1 MASIIFCFIWRFIVP
16 ASKMNYSDKINE
28 LLSQL
33 PDFVSDFIY
42 NFGRVENYATKLEYC
57 RDIKTYLE
65 FIVNFLPKYC
75 DKNIKEITLKDLG
88 DIEVLDINRF
98 LTTLAGNHKETTVK
112 RKRAS
117 LSSMYGFFVATG
129 KLSRN
134 PIAATKTIRVP
145 EKDVIYLTNDEQRIL
160 LDTVRHGTHLHD
172 SVAKVHYI
180 YADRDSAM
188 FILLLDTGLRV
199 SEMLDTDI
207 IDYNLDDCSVVVTR
221 KGGDTQ
227 VIYYSDECR
236 DYLDIYFSSQK
247 AKYNL
252 GNSSLKFPA
261 FTTTSGNRLGVRAVE
276 ILVKKYVSVCL
287 PEKARIISPHKLR
300 SSFAM
305 SFYAA
310 SDNNILL
317 LKKKMN
323 HKSIQTTNIYAKA
336 SDTAMKDSR
345 SLLQGLR

>member
-1 MASIIFCFIWRFIVP
+1 MPEKCF
-16 ASKMNYSDKINE
+16 DKVNE
-28 LLSQL
+28 LLKEM
-33 PDFVSDFIY
+33 PEFVSDFIY
-42 NFGRVENYATKLEYC
+42 NFGRIENYATKLEYC
-57 RDIKTYLE
+57 RDIKIYLE
-65 FIVNFLPKYC
+65 FITTYLKEYC
-75 DKNIKEITLKDLG
+75 DKDITDLSLDDVANIEI
-88 DIEVLDINRF
+88 LDINRF
-98 LTTLAGNHKETTVK
+98 LTTLSGNHKETTVK

-129 KLSRN
+129 KMSRN
-134 PIAATKTIRVP
+134 PIAATKSIKIP
-145 EKDVIYLTNDEQRIL
+145 NKDVVYLTNDEQRTL
-160 LDTVRHGTHLHD
+160 LETVRYGTKLNE

-199 SEMLDTDI
+199 SEMLSTDI
-207 IDYNLDDCSVVVTR
+207 IDYNLEECSVVVTR

-227 VIYYSDECR
+227 VVYYSDECR
-236 DYLDIYFSSQK
+236 DYLDIYFKSQK
-247 AKYNL
+247 AKYEL
-252 GNSSLKFPA
+252 SSNDLKFPA
-261 FTTTSGNRLGVRAVE
+261 FTTSTGKRLGVRAVE
-276 ILVKKYVSVCL
+276 MLVKKYVAACI

-310 SDNNILL
+310 SEKDILL

-336 SDTAMKDSR
+336 SDSAMRESR
-345 SLLQGLR
+345 SILQGLR

>member
-1 MASIIFCFIWRFIVP
+1 MPEKCF
-16 ASKMNYSDKINE
+16 DKVNE
-28 LLSQL
+28 LLKEM
-33 PDFVSDFIY
+33 PEFVSDFIY
-42 NFGRVENYATKLEYC
+42 NFGRIENYATKLEYC
-57 RDIKTYLE
+57 RDIKIYLE
-65 FIVNFLPKYC
+65 FITKYC
-75 DKNIKEITLKDLG
+75 DKDITDLSLDDVANIEI
-88 DIEVLDINRF
+88 LDINRF
-98 LTTLAGNHKETTVK
+98 LTTLSGNHKETTVK

-129 KLSRN
+129 KMSRN
-134 PIAATKTIRVP
+134 PIAATKSIKIP
-145 EKDVIYLTNDEQRIL
+145 NKDVVYLTNDEQRTL
-160 LDTVRHGTHLHD
+160 LETVRYGTKLNE

-199 SEMLDTDI
+199 SEMLSTDI
-207 IDYNLDDCSVVVTR
+207 IDYNLEECSVVVTR

-227 VIYYSDECR
+227 VVYYSDECR
-236 DYLDIYFSSQK
+236 DYLDIYFKSQK
-247 AKYNL
+247 AKYEL
-252 GNSSLKFPA
+252 SSSDLKFPA
-261 FTTTSGNRLGVRAVE
+261 FTTSTGKRLGVRAIE
-276 ILVKKYVSVCL
+276 MLVKKYVAACI

-310 SDNNILL
+310 SDKDILL

-336 SDTAMKDSR
+336 SDSAMRESR
-345 SLLQGLR
+345 SILQGLR

>member
-1 MASIIFCFIWRFIVP
+1 MPEKCF
-16 ASKMNYSDKINE
+16 DKVNE
-28 LLSQL
+28 LLKEL
-33 PDFVSDFIY
+33 PEFVSDFIY
-42 NFGRVENYATKLEYC
+42 NFGRIENYATKLEYC
-57 RDIKTYLE
+57 RDIKIYLE
-65 FIVNFLPKYC
+65 FITTYLKEYC
-75 DKNIKEITLKDLG
+75 DKDITDLSLDDVANIEI
-88 DIEVLDINRF
+88 LDINRF
-98 LTTLAGNHKETTVK
+98 LTTLSGNHKETTVK

-129 KLSRN
+129 KMSRN
-134 PIAATKTIRVP
+134 PIAATKSIKIP
-145 EKDVIYLTNDEQRIL
+145 NKDVVYLTNDEQRTL
-160 LDTVRHGTHLHD
+160 LETVRYGTKLNE

-199 SEMLDTDI
+199 SEMLSTDI
-207 IDYNLDDCSVVVTR
+207 IDYNLEECSVVVTR

-227 VIYYSDECR
+227 VVYYSDECR
-236 DYLDIYFSSQK
+236 DYLDIYFKSQK
-247 AKYNL
+247 AKYEL
-252 GNSSLKFPA
+252 SSSDLKFPA
-261 FTTTSGNRLGVRAVE
+261 FTTSTGKRLGVRAIE
-276 ILVKKYVSVCL
+276 MLVKKYVAACI

-310 SDNNILL
+310 SDKDILL

-336 SDTAMKDSR
+336 SDSAMRESR
-345 SLLQGLR
+345 SILQGLR

>member
-1 MASIIFCFIWRFIVP
+1 MPEKCF
-16 ASKMNYSDKINE
+16 DKVNE
-28 LLSQL
+28 LLKEM
-33 PDFVSDFIY
+33 PEFVSDFIY
-42 NFGRVENYATKLEYC
+42 NFGRIENYATKLEYC
-57 RDIKTYLE
+57 RDIKIYLE
-65 FIVNFLPKYC
+65 FITTYLKEYC
-75 DKNIKEITLKDLG
+75 DKDITDLSLDDVANIEI
-88 DIEVLDINRF
+88 LDINRF
-98 LTTLAGNHKETTVK
+98 LTTLSGNHKETTVK

-129 KLSRN
+129 KMSRN
-134 PIAATKTIRVP
+134 PIAATKSIKIP
-145 EKDVIYLTNDEQRIL
+145 NKDVVYLTNDEQRTL
-160 LDTVRHGTHLHD
+160 LETVRYGTKLNE

-199 SEMLDTDI
+199 SEMLSTDI
-207 IDYNLDDCSVVVTR
+207 IDYNLEECSVVVTR

-227 VIYYSDECR
+227 VVYYSDECR
-236 DYLDIYFSSQK
+236 DYLDIYFKSQK
-247 AKYNL
+247 AKYEL
-252 GNSSLKFPA
+252 SSSDLKFPA
-261 FTTTSGNRLGVRAVE
+261 FTTSTGKRLGVRAIE
-276 ILVKKYVSVCL
+276 MLVKKYVSACI

-310 SDNNILL
+310 SDKDILL

-336 SDTAMKDSR
+336 SDSAMRESR
-345 SLLQGLR
+345 SILQGLR

>member
-1 MASIIFCFIWRFIVP
+1 MPEKCF
-16 ASKMNYSDKINE
+16 DKVNE
-28 LLSQL
+28 LLKEM
-33 PDFVSDFIY
+33 PEFVSDFIY
-42 NFGRVENYATKLEYC
+42 NFGRIENYATKLEYC
-57 RDIKTYLE
+57 RDIKIYLE
-65 FIVNFLPKYC
+65 FITKYC
-75 DKNIKEITLKDLG
+75 DKDITDLSLDDVANIEI
-88 DIEVLDINRF
+88 LDINRF
-98 LTTLAGNHKETTVK
+98 LTTLSGSHKETTVK

-129 KLSRN
+129 KMSRN
-134 PIAATKTIRVP
+134 PIAATKSIKIP
-145 EKDVIYLTNDEQRIL
+145 NKDVVYLTNDEQRTL
-160 LDTVRHGTHLHD
+160 LETVRYGTKLNE

-199 SEMLDTDI
+199 SEMLSTDI
-207 IDYNLDDCSVVVTR
+207 IDYNLEECSVVVTR

-227 VIYYSDECR
+227 VVYYSDECR
-236 DYLDIYFSSQK
+236 DYLDIYFKSQK
-247 AKYNL
+247 AKYEL
-252 GNSSLKFPA
+252 SSSDLKFPA
-261 FTTTSGNRLGVRAVE
+261 FTTSTGKRLGVRAIE
-276 ILVKKYVSVCL
+276 MLVKKYVAACI

-310 SDNNILL
+310 SDKDILL

-336 SDTAMKDSR
+336 SDSAMRESR
-345 SLLQGLR
+345 SILQGLR

>member
-1 MASIIFCFIWRFIVP
+1 MYIGICSGVIFMP
-16 ASKMNYSDKINE
+16 ANKINYSDKINE
-28 LLSQL
+28 LLSEM

-57 RDIKTYLE
+57 RDIKVYLE
-65 FIVNFLPKYC
+65 YIVNFLPAYY
-75 DKNIKEITLKDLG
+75 DKEIKDLTIN
-88 DIEVLDINRF
+88 DIANIEILDINRF
-98 LTTLAGNHKETTVK
+98 LTTLSGNHKESTVK

-129 KLSRN
+129 KVSRN
-134 PIAATKTIRVP
+134 PIAATKTIKIP

-160 LDTVRHGTHLHD
+160 LDTVRHGTKLHD

-207 IDYNLDDCSVVVTR
+207 IDYNLEDCSVIVTR

-227 VIYYSDECR
+227 IVYFSDECR

-247 AKYNL
+247 AKFGLN
-252 GNSSLKFPA
+252 NLKFPA

>member
-1 MASIIFCFIWRFIVP
+1 MPEKCF
-16 ASKMNYSDKINE
+16 DKVNE
-28 LLSQL
+28 LLKEM
-33 PDFVSDFIY
+33 PEFVSDFIY
-42 NFGRVENYATKLEYC
+42 NFGRIENYATKLEYC
-57 RDIKTYLE
+57 RDIKIYLE
-65 FIVNFLPKYC
+65 FITTYLKEYC
-75 DKNIKEITLKDLG
+75 DKDITDLSLDDVANIEI
-88 DIEVLDINRF
+88 LDINRF
-98 LTTLAGNHKETTVK
+98 LTTLSGNHKETTVK

-129 KLSRN
+129 KMSRN
-134 PIAATKTIRVP
+134 PIAATKSIKIP
-145 EKDVIYLTNDEQRIL
+145 NKDVVYLTNDEQSTL
-160 LDTVRHGTHLHD
+160 LETVRYGTKLNE

-199 SEMLDTDI
+199 SEMLSTDI
-207 IDYNLDDCSVVVTR
+207 IDYNLEECSVVVTR

-227 VIYYSDECR
+227 VVYYSDECR
-236 DYLDIYFSSQK
+236 DYLDIYFKSQK
-247 AKYNL
+247 AKYEL
-252 GNSSLKFPA
+252 SSKDLKFPA
-261 FTTTSGNRLGVRAVE
+261 FTTTTGKRLGVRAVE
-276 ILVKKYVSVCL
+276 MLVKKYVAACI

-310 SDNNILL
+310 SDKDILL

-336 SDTAMKDSR
+336 SDSAMRESR
-345 SLLQGLR
+345 SILQGLR

>member
-1 MASIIFCFIWRFIVP
+1 MSENK
-16 ASKMNYSDKINE
+16 SQYTDKINK
-28 LLSQL
+28 LLNEM

-57 RDIKTYLE
+57 RDIKIYLE
-65 FIVNFLPKYC
+65 FIANYLNDNCEKSIRELSIKDVS
-75 DKNIKEITLKDLG
+75 NIEI
-88 DIEVLDINRF
+88 LDINRF
-98 LTTLAGNHKETTVK
+98 LTTLSGNHKETTVK

-129 KLSRN
+129 KMSRN
-134 PIAATKTIRVP
+134 PIAATKSIKIP
-145 EKDVIYLTNDEQRIL
+145 NKDVVYLTNDEQRTL
-160 LDTVRHGTHLHD
+160 LETVRYGTKLNE

-199 SEMLDTDI
+199 SEMLSTDI
-207 IDYNLDDCSVVVTR
+207 IDYNLEECSVVVTR

-227 VIYYSDECR
+227 VVYYSDECR
-236 DYLDIYFSSQK
+236 DYLDIYFKSQK
-247 AKYNL
+247 AKYEL
-252 GNSSLKFPA
+252 SSNDLKFPA
-261 FTTTSGNRLGVRAVE
+261 FTTSTGKRLGVRAIE
-276 ILVKKYVSVCL
+276 MLVKKYVAACI

-310 SDNNILL
+310 SDKDILL

-336 SDTAMKDSR
+336 SDSAMRESR
-345 SLLQGLR
+345 SILQGLR

>member
-1 MASIIFCFIWRFIVP
+1 MPEKCF
-16 ASKMNYSDKINE
+16 DKVNE
-28 LLSQL
+28 LLKEM
-33 PDFVSDFIY
+33 PEFVSDFIY
-42 NFGRVENYATKLEYC
+42 NFGRIENYATKLEYC
-57 RDIKTYLE
+57 RDIKIYLE
-65 FIVNFLPKYC
+65 FITTYLIEYC
-75 DKNIKEITLKDLG
+75 DKDITDLSLDDVANIEI
-88 DIEVLDINRF
+88 LDINRF
-98 LTTLAGNHKETTVK
+98 LTTLSGNHKETTVK

-129 KLSRN
+129 KISRN
-134 PIAATKTIRVP
+134 PIAATKSIKIP
-145 EKDVIYLTNDEQRIL
+145 NKDVVYLTNDEQRTL
-160 LDTVRHGTHLHD
+160 LETVRYGKKLNE

-199 SEMLDTDI
+199 SEMLSTDI
-207 IDYNLDDCSVVVTR
+207 IDYNLEECSVVVTR

-227 VIYYSDECR
+227 VVYYSDECR
-236 DYLDIYFSSQK
+236 DYLDIYFKSQK
-247 AKYNL
+247 AKYEL
-252 GNSSLKFPA
+252 SSNDLKFPA
-261 FTTTSGNRLGVRAVE
+261 FTTSTGKRLGVRAIE
-276 ILVKKYVSVCL
+276 MLVKKYVAACI

-310 SDNNILL
+310 SDKDILL

-336 SDTAMKDSR
+336 SDSAMRESR
-345 SLLQGLR
+345 SILQGLR

>member
-1 MASIIFCFIWRFIVP
+1 MSD
-16 ASKMNYSDKINE
+16 SKIQYLDKINE
-28 LLSQL
+28 LLNKM
-33 PDFVSDFIY
+33 PEFVSDYIY

-57 RDIKTYLE
+57 RDIKGYLE
-65 FIVNFLPKYC
+65 FITSYLSKYC
-75 DKNIKEITLKDLG
+75 DKSIMELSIDDVANIEI
-88 DIEVLDINRF
+88 LDINRF
-98 LTTLAGNHKETTVK
+98 LTTLAGNHKESTVK

-117 LSSMYGFFVATG
+117 LSSMYSFFVAAG
-129 KLSRN
+129 KMPRN
-134 PIAATKTIRVP
+134 PMAATKTIKIP
-145 EKDVIYLTNDEQRIL
+145 SKDVIYLTNEEQHIF
-160 LDTVRHGTHLHD
+160 LDTVRHGTNLHE

-207 IDYNLDDCSVVVTR
+207 IDFNLNECSVVVKR
-221 KGGDTQ
+221 KGGDIQT
-227 VIYYSDECR
+227 VYYSDECR
-236 DYLDIYFSSQK
+236 DYLDTYFTAQK
-247 AKYNL
+247 AKYGLDNL
-252 GNSSLKFPA
+252 RFPA
-261 FTTTSGNRLGVRAVE
+261 FTTSTGSRLGVRAVE
-276 ILVKKYVSVCL
+276 ILVKKYVAVCL
-287 PEKARIISPHKLR
+287 PEKAKIISPHKLR

-310 SDNNILL
+310 SDNDILL

-336 SDTAMKDSR
+336 SDTAMKESR

>member
-1 MASIIFCFIWRFIVP
+1 MPKKCF
-16 ASKMNYSDKINE
+16 DKVNE
-28 LLSQL
+28 LLKEM
-33 PDFVSDFIY
+33 PEFVSDFIY
-42 NFGRVENYATKLEYC
+42 NFGRIENYATKLEYC
-57 RDIKTYLE
+57 RDIKIYLE
-65 FIVNFLPKYC
+65 FITTYC
-75 DKNIKEITLKDLG
+75 DKDITDLSLDDVANIEI
-88 DIEVLDINRF
+88 LDINRF
-98 LTTLAGNHKETTVK
+98 LTTLSGNHKETTVK

-129 KLSRN
+129 KMSRN
-134 PIAATKTIRVP
+134 PIAATKSIKIP
-145 EKDVIYLTNDEQRIL
+145 NKDVVYLTNDEQRTL
-160 LDTVRHGTHLHD
+160 LETVRYGTKLNE

-199 SEMLDTDI
+199 SEMLSTDI
-207 IDYNLDDCSVVVTR
+207 IDYNLEECSVVVTR

-227 VIYYSDECR
+227 VVYYSDECR
-236 DYLDIYFSSQK
+236 DYLDIYFKSQK
-247 AKYNL
+247 AKYEL
-252 GNSSLKFPA
+252 SSSDLKFPA
-261 FTTTSGNRLGVRAVE
+261 FTTSTGKRLGVRAIE
-276 ILVKKYVSVCL
+276 MLVKKYVAACI

-310 SDNNILL
+310 SDKDILL

-336 SDTAMKDSR
+336 SDSAMRESR
-345 SLLQGLR
+345 SILQGLR

>member
-1 MASIIFCFIWRFIVP
+1 MPEKCF
-16 ASKMNYSDKINE
+16 DKVNE
-28 LLSQL
+28 LLKEM
-33 PDFVSDFIY
+33 PEFVSDFIY
-42 NFGRVENYATKLEYC
+42 NFGRIENYATKLEYC
-57 RDIKTYLE
+57 RDIKIYLE
-65 FIVNFLPKYC
+65 FITTYLKEYC
-75 DKNIKEITLKDLG
+75 DKDITDLSLDDVANIEI
-88 DIEVLDINRF
+88 LDINRF
-98 LTTLAGNHKETTVK
+98 LTTLSGNHKETTVK

-129 KLSRN
+129 KISRN
-134 PIAATKTIRVP
+134 PIAATKSIKIP
-145 EKDVIYLTNDEQRIL
+145 NKDVVYLTNDEQRTL
-160 LDTVRHGTHLHD
+160 LETVRYGKKLNE

-199 SEMLDTDI
+199 SEMLSTDI
-207 IDYNLDDCSVVVTR
+207 IDYNLEECSVVVTR

-227 VIYYSDECR
+227 VVYYSDECR
-236 DYLDIYFSSQK
+236 DYLDIYFKSQK
-247 AKYNL
+247 VKYEL
-252 GNSSLKFPA
+252 SSSDLKFPA
-261 FTTTSGNRLGVRAVE
+261 FTTSTGKRLGVRAIE
-276 ILVKKYVSVCL
+276 MLVKKYVAACI

-310 SDNNILL
+310 SDKDILL

-336 SDTAMKDSR
+336 SDSAMRESR
-345 SLLQGLR
+345 SILQGLR

>member
-1 MASIIFCFIWRFIVP
+1 MPEKCF
-16 ASKMNYSDKINE
+16 DKVNE
-28 LLSQL
+28 LLKEM
-33 PDFVSDFIY
+33 PEFVSDFIY
-42 NFGRVENYATKLEYC
+42 NFGRIENYATKLEYC
-57 RDIKTYLE
+57 RDIKIYLE
-65 FIVNFLPKYC
+65 FITTYLKEYC
-75 DKNIKEITLKDLG
+75 DKDITDLSLDDVANIEI
-88 DIEVLDINRF
+88 LDINRF
-98 LTTLAGNHKETTVK
+98 LTTLSGNHKETTVK

-129 KLSRN
+129 KMSRN
-134 PIAATKTIRVP
+134 PIAATKSIKIP
-145 EKDVIYLTNDEQRIL
+145 NKDVVYLTNDEQRTL
-160 LDTVRHGTHLHD
+160 LETVRYGTKLNE

-199 SEMLDTDI
+199 SEMLSTDI
-207 IDYNLDDCSVVVTR
+207 IDYNLEECSVVVTR

-227 VIYYSDECR
+227 VVYYSDECR
-236 DYLDIYFSSQK
+236 DYLDIYFKSQK
-247 AKYNL
+247 AKYELLSND
-252 GNSSLKFPA
+252 LKFPA
-261 FTTTSGNRLGVRAVE
+261 FTTSTGKRLGVRAIE
-276 ILVKKYVSVCL
+276 MLVKKYVAACI

-310 SDNNILL
+310 SDKDILL

-336 SDTAMKDSR
+336 SDSAMRESR
-345 SLLQGLR
+345 SILQGLR

>member
-1 MASIIFCFIWRFIVP
+1 MPEKCF
-16 ASKMNYSDKINE
+16 DKVNE
-28 LLSQL
+28 LLKEM
-33 PDFVSDFIY
+33 PEFVSDFIY
-42 NFGRVENYATKLEYC
+42 NFGRIENYATKLEYC
-57 RDIKTYLE
+57 RDIKIYLE
-65 FIVNFLPKYC
+65 FITTYLKEYC
-75 DKNIKEITLKDLG
+75 DKDITDLSLDDVANIEI
-88 DIEVLDINRF
+88 LDINRF
-98 LTTLAGNHKETTVK
+98 LTTLSGNHKETTVK

-129 KLSRN
+129 KMSRN
-134 PIAATKTIRVP
+134 PIAATKSIKIP
-145 EKDVIYLTNDEQRIL
+145 NKDVVYLTNDEQSTL
-160 LDTVRHGTHLHD
+160 LETVRYGKKLNE

-199 SEMLDTDI
+199 SEMLSTDI
-207 IDYNLDDCSVVVTR
+207 IDYNLEECSVVVTR

-227 VIYYSDECR
+227 VVYYSDECR
-236 DYLDIYFSSQK
+236 DYLDIYFKSQK
-247 AKYNL
+247 AKYEL
-252 GNSSLKFPA
+252 SSNDLKFPA
-261 FTTTSGNRLGVRAVE
+261 FTTTTGKRLGVRAVE
-276 ILVKKYVSVCL
+276 MLVKKYVAACI

-310 SDNNILL
+310 SDKDILL

-336 SDTAMKDSR
+336 SDSAMRESR
-345 SLLQGLR
+345 SILQGLR

>member
-1 MASIIFCFIWRFIVP
+1 MLEN
-16 ASKMNYSDKINE
+16 KTQYSDKINE
-28 LLSQL
+28 LLSEM
-33 PDFVSDFIY
+33 PEFISDFIY

-57 RDIKTYLE
+57 RDIKVYLE
-65 FIVNFLPKYC
+65 FITNYLPKYC
-75 DKNIKEITLKDLG
+75 DKDIKELTID
-88 DIEVLDINRF
+88 DVANIEILDINRF
-98 LTTLAGNHKETTVK
+98 LTTLSGNHKETTVK

-129 KLSRN
+129 KMPRN
-134 PIAATKTIRVP
+134 PIAATKTIKIP
-145 EKDVIYLTNDEQRIL
+145 NKDVIYLTNEEQSTL
-160 LDTVRHGTHLHD
+160 LDTVRHGTNLHD

-188 FILLLDTGLRV
+188 FLLLLDTGRRV
-199 SEMLDTDI
+199 SEMLGTDI
-207 IDYNLDDCSVVVTR
+207 IDYNLDDCSVVVNR

-227 VIYYSDECR
+227 IIYYSDECR
-236 DYLDIYFSSQK
+236 DYLDVYFTSQK
-247 AKYNL
+247 AKYGLSANNL
-252 GNSSLKFPA
+252 KYPA
-261 FTTTSGNRLGVRAVE
+261 FTTSTGKRLGVRAVE
-276 ILVKKYVSVCL
+276 MLVKKYVTACL

-310 SDNNILL
+310 SDKDILL

-336 SDTAMKDSR
+336 SDSAMKDSR
-345 SLLQGLR
+345 SILQGLR

>member
-1 MASIIFCFIWRFIVP
+1 MPEKCF
-16 ASKMNYSDKINE
+16 DKVNE
-28 LLSQL
+28 LLKEM
-33 PDFVSDFIY
+33 PEFVSDFIY
-42 NFGRVENYATKLEYC
+42 NFGRIENYATKLEYC
-57 RDIKTYLE
+57 RDIKIYLE
-65 FIVNFLPKYC
+65 FITTYLKEYC
-75 DKNIKEITLKDLG
+75 DKDITDLSLDDVANIEI
-88 DIEVLDINRF
+88 LDINRF
-98 LTTLAGNHKETTVK
+98 LTTLSGNHKETTVK

-129 KLSRN
+129 KMSRN
-134 PIAATKTIRVP
+134 PIAATKSIKIP
-145 EKDVIYLTNDEQRIL
+145 NKDVVYLTNDEQRTL
-160 LDTVRHGTHLHD
+160 LETVRYGTKLNE

-199 SEMLDTDI
+199 SEMLSTDI
-207 IDYNLDDCSVVVTR
+207 IDYNLEECSVVVTR

-227 VIYYSDECR
+227 VVYYSDECR
-236 DYLDIYFSSQK
+236 DYLDIYFKSQK
-247 AKYNL
+247 VKYEL
-252 GNSSLKFPA
+252 SSSDLKFPA
-261 FTTTSGNRLGVRAVE
+261 FTTSTGKRLGVRAIE
-276 ILVKKYVSVCL
+276 MLVKKYVSACI

-310 SDNNILL
+310 SDNDILL

-336 SDTAMKDSR
+336 SDTAMKESR

>member
-1 MASIIFCFIWRFIVP
+1 MPEKCF
-16 ASKMNYSDKINE
+16 DKVNE
-28 LLSQL
+28 LLKEM
-33 PDFVSDFIY
+33 PEFVSDFIY
-42 NFGRVENYATKLEYC
+42 NFGRIENYATKLEYC
-57 RDIKTYLE
+57 RDIKIYLE
-65 FIVNFLPKYC
+65 FITTYLIEYC
-75 DKNIKEITLKDLG
+75 DKDITDLSLDDVANIEI
-88 DIEVLDINRF
+88 LDINRF
-98 LTTLAGNHKETTVK
+98 LTTLSGNHKETTVK

-129 KLSRN
+129 KISRN
-134 PIAATKTIRVP
+134 PIAATKSIKIP
-145 EKDVIYLTNDEQRIL
+145 NKDVVYLTNDEQRTL
-160 LDTVRHGTHLHD
+160 LETVRYGKKLNK

-199 SEMLDTDI
+199 SEMLSTDI
-207 IDYNLDDCSVVVTR
+207 IDYNLEECSVVVTR

-227 VIYYSDECR
+227 VVYYSDECR
-236 DYLDIYFSSQK
+236 DYLDIYFKSQK
-247 AKYNL
+247 AKYEL
-252 GNSSLKFPA
+252 SSNDLKFPA
-261 FTTTSGNRLGVRAVE
+261 FTTSTGKRLGVRAIE
-276 ILVKKYVSVCL
+276 MLVKKYVAACI

-310 SDNNILL
+310 SDKDILL

-336 SDTAMKDSR
+336 SDSAMRESR
-345 SLLQGLR
+345 SILQGLR

>member
-1 MASIIFCFIWRFIVP
+1 MPEKCF
-16 ASKMNYSDKINE
+16 DKVNE
-28 LLSQL
+28 LLKEM
-33 PDFVSDFIY
+33 PEFVSDFIY
-42 NFGRVENYATKLEYC
+42 NFGRIENYATKLEYC
-57 RDIKTYLE
+57 RDIKIYLE
-65 FIVNFLPKYC
+65 FITTYC
-75 DKNIKEITLKDLG
+75 DKDITDLSLDDVANIEI
-88 DIEVLDINRF
+88 LDINRF
-98 LTTLAGNHKETTVK
+98 LTTLSGNHKETTVK

-129 KLSRN
+129 KMSRN
-134 PIAATKTIRVP
+134 PIAATKSIKIP
-145 EKDVIYLTNDEQRIL
+145 NKDVVYLTNDEQRKL
-160 LDTVRHGTHLHD
+160 LETVRYGTKLNE

-199 SEMLDTDI
+199 SEMLSTDI
-207 IDYNLDDCSVVVTR
+207 IDYNLEECSVVVTR

-227 VIYYSDECR
+227 VVYYSDECR
-236 DYLDIYFSSQK
+236 DYLDIYFKSQK
-247 AKYNL
+247 VKYEL
-252 GNSSLKFPA
+252 SSSDLKFPA
-261 FTTTSGNRLGVRAVE
+261 FTTSTGKRLGVRAIE
-276 ILVKKYVSVCL
+276 MLVKKYVAACI

-310 SDNNILL
+310 SDKDILL

-336 SDTAMKDSR
+336 SDSAMRESR
-345 SLLQGLR
+345 SILQGLR

>member
-1 MASIIFCFIWRFIVP
+1 MSENK
-16 ASKMNYSDKINE
+16 SQYTDKINK
-28 LLSQL
+28 LLNEM

-57 RDIKTYLE
+57 RDIKIYLE
-65 FIVNFLPKYC
+65 FIANYLNDNCEKSIRELSIKDVS
-75 DKNIKEITLKDLG
+75 NIEI
-88 DIEVLDINRF
+88 LDINRF
-98 LTTLAGNHKETTVK
+98 LTTLSGNHKEATVK

-129 KLSRN
+129 KMSRN
-134 PIAATKTIRVP
+134 PIAATKTIKVP
-145 EKDVIYLTNDEQRIL
+145 SKEVVYLTNDEQRIL
-160 LDTVRHGTHLHD
+160 LNTVRHGTKLRD
-172 SVAKVHYI
+172 SIAKVHYI

-207 IDYNLDDCSVVVTR
+207 IDYNLEECSVVVTR

-227 VIYYSDECR
+227 IVYYSDECR
-236 DYLDIYFSSQK
+236 DYLKKYFDAQK
-247 AKYNL
+247 AKYGLSEKN
-252 GNSSLKFPA
+252 LKFPA
-261 FTTTSGNRLGVRAVE
+261 FTTSTGNRLGVRAVE

-287 PEKARIISPHKLR
+287 PDKTKIISPHKLR

-310 SDNNILL
+310 SDNDILL

-336 SDTAMKDSR
+336 SDTAMKESR

>member
-1 MASIIFCFIWRFIVP
+1 MPEKCF
-16 ASKMNYSDKINE
+16 DKVNE
-28 LLSQL
+28 LLKEM
-33 PDFVSDFIY
+33 PEFVSDFIY
-42 NFGRVENYATKLEYC
+42 NFGRIENYATKLEYC
-57 RDIKTYLE
+57 RDIKIYLE
-65 FIVNFLPKYC
+65 FITTYLTEYC
-75 DKNIKEITLKDLG
+75 DKDITDLSLDDVANIEI
-88 DIEVLDINRF
+88 LDINRF
-98 LTTLAGNHKETTVK
+98 LTTLSGNHKETTVK

-129 KLSRN
+129 KMSRN
-134 PIAATKTIRVP
+134 PIAATKSIKIP
-145 EKDVIYLTNDEQRIL
+145 NKDVVYLTNDEQRTL
-160 LDTVRHGTHLHD
+160 LETVRYGTKLNE

-199 SEMLDTDI
+199 SEMLSTDI
-207 IDYNLDDCSVVVTR
+207 IDYNLEECSVVVTR

-227 VIYYSDECR
+227 VVYYSDECR
-236 DYLDIYFSSQK
+236 DYLDIYFKSQK
-247 AKYNL
+247 AKYEL
-252 GNSSLKFPA
+252 SSSNLKFPA
-261 FTTTSGNRLGVRAVE
+261 FTTSTGKRLGVRAIE
-276 ILVKKYVSVCL
+276 MLVKKYVAACI

-310 SDNNILL
+310 SDKDILL

-336 SDTAMKDSR
+336 SDSAMRESR
-345 SLLQGLR
+345 SILQGLR

>member
-1 MASIIFCFIWRFIVP
+1 MPEKCV
-16 ASKMNYSDKINE
+16 DKVNE
-28 LLSQL
+28 LLKEM
-33 PDFVSDFIY
+33 PEFVSDFIY
-42 NFGRVENYATKLEYC
+42 NFGRIENYATKLEYC
-57 RDIKTYLE
+57 RDIKIYLE
-65 FIVNFLPKYC
+65 FITTYLKEYC
-75 DKNIKEITLKDLG
+75 DKDITDLSLDDVANIEI
-88 DIEVLDINRF
+88 LDINRF
-98 LTTLAGNHKETTVK
+98 LTTLSGNHKETTVK

-129 KLSRN
+129 KMSRN
-134 PIAATKTIRVP
+134 PIAATKSIKIP
-145 EKDVIYLTNDEQRIL
+145 NKDVVYLTNDEQRTL
-160 LDTVRHGTHLHD
+160 LETVRDGKKLNE

-199 SEMLDTDI
+199 SEMLSTDI
-207 IDYNLDDCSVVVTR
+207 IDYNLEECSVVVTR

-227 VIYYSDECR
+227 VVYYSDECR
-236 DYLDIYFSSQK
+236 DYLDIYFKSQK
-247 AKYNL
+247 AKYEL
-252 GNSSLKFPA
+252 SSSDLKFPA
-261 FTTTSGNRLGVRAVE
+261 FTTSTGKRLGVRAIE
-276 ILVKKYVSVCL
+276 MLVKKYVAACI

-310 SDNNILL
+310 SDKDILL

-336 SDTAMKDSR
+336 SDSAMRESR
-345 SLLQGLR
+345 SILQGLR

>member
-1 MASIIFCFIWRFIVP
+1 MPEKCF
-16 ASKMNYSDKINE
+16 DKVNE
-28 LLSQL
+28 LLKEM
-33 PDFVSDFIY
+33 PEFVSDFIY
-42 NFGRVENYATKLEYC
+42 NFGRIENYATKLEYC
-57 RDIKTYLE
+57 RDIKIYLE
-65 FIVNFLPKYC
+65 FITTYLTEYC
-75 DKNIKEITLKDLG
+75 DKDITDLSLDDVANIEI
-88 DIEVLDINRF
+88 LDINRF
-98 LTTLAGNHKETTVK
+98 LTTLSGNHKETTVK

-129 KLSRN
+129 KMSRN
-134 PIAATKTIRVP
+134 PIAATKSIKIP
-145 EKDVIYLTNDEQRIL
+145 NKDVVYLTNDEQRTL
-160 LDTVRHGTHLHD
+160 LETVRYGTKLNE

-199 SEMLDTDI
+199 SEMLSTDI
-207 IDYNLDDCSVVVTR
+207 IDYNLEECSVVVTR

-227 VIYYSDECR
+227 VVYYSDECR
-236 DYLDIYFSSQK
+236 DYLDIYFKSQK
-247 AKYNL
+247 VKYEL
-252 GNSSLKFPA
+252 SSSDLKFPA
-261 FTTTSGNRLGVRAVE
+261 FTTSTGKRLGVRAIE
-276 ILVKKYVSVCL
+276 MLVKKYVAACI

-310 SDNNILL
+310 SDKDILL

-336 SDTAMKDSR
+336 SDSAMRESR
-345 SLLQGLR
+345 SILQGLR

>member
-1 MASIIFCFIWRFIVP
+1 MPEKCF
-16 ASKMNYSDKINE
+16 DKVNE
-28 LLSQL
+28 LLKEM
-33 PDFVSDFIY
+33 PEFVSDFIY
-42 NFGRVENYATKLEYC
+42 NFGRIENYATKLEYC
-57 RDIKTYLE
+57 RDIKIYLE
-65 FIVNFLPKYC
+65 FITTYLKEYY
-75 DKNIKEITLKDLG
+75 DKDITDLSLDDVANIEI
-88 DIEVLDINRF
+88 LDINRF
-98 LTTLAGNHKETTVK
+98 LTTLSGNHKETTVK

-129 KLSRN
+129 KMSRN
-134 PIAATKTIRVP
+134 PIAATKSIKIP
-145 EKDVIYLTNDEQRIL
+145 NKDVVYLTNDEQRTL
-160 LDTVRHGTHLHD
+160 LETVRYGTKLNE

-199 SEMLDTDI
+199 SEMLSTDI
-207 IDYNLDDCSVVVTR
+207 IDYNLEECSVVVTR

-227 VIYYSDECR
+227 VVYYSDECR
-236 DYLDIYFSSQK
+236 DYLDIYFKSQK
-247 AKYNL
+247 VKYEL
-252 GNSSLKFPA
+252 SSSDLKFPA
-261 FTTTSGNRLGVRAVE
+261 FTTSTGKRLGVRAIE
-276 ILVKKYVSVCL
+276 MLVKKYVAACI

-310 SDNNILL
+310 SDKDILL

-336 SDTAMKDSR
+336 SDSAMRESR
-345 SLLQGLR
+345 SILQGLR

>member
-1 MASIIFCFIWRFIVP
+1 MSENK
-16 ASKMNYSDKINE
+16 SQYTDKINK
-28 LLSQL
+28 LLNEM

-42 NFGRVENYATKLEYC
+42 NFGRIENYATKLEYC
-57 RDIKTYLE
+57 RDIKIYLE
-65 FIVNFLPKYC
+65 FITTYLKEYC
-75 DKNIKEITLKDLG
+75 DKDITDLSLDDVANIEI
-88 DIEVLDINRF
+88 LDINRF
-98 LTTLAGNHKETTVK
+98 LTTLSGNHKETTVK

-129 KLSRN
+129 KMSRN
-134 PIAATKTIRVP
+134 PIAATKSIKIP
-145 EKDVIYLTNDEQRIL
+145 NKDVVYLTNDEQSTL
-160 LDTVRHGTHLHD
+160 LETVRYGKKLNE
-172 SVAKVHYI
+172 SVAKLHYI

-199 SEMLDTDI
+199 SEMLSTDI
-207 IDYNLDDCSVVVTR
+207 IDYNLEECSVVVTR

-227 VIYYSDECR
+227 VVYYSDECR
-236 DYLDIYFSSQK
+236 DYLDIYFKSQK
-247 AKYNL
+247 AKYEL
-252 GNSSLKFPA
+252 SSNDLKFPA
-261 FTTTSGNRLGVRAVE
+261 FTTSTGKQLGVRAVE
-276 ILVKKYVSVCL
+276 MLVKKYVAACI

-310 SDNNILL
+310 SDKDILL

-336 SDTAMKDSR
+336 SDSAMRESR
-345 SLLQGLR
+345 SILQGLR

>member
-1 MASIIFCFIWRFIVP
+1 MPEKCF
-16 ASKMNYSDKINE
+16 DKVNE
-28 LLSQL
+28 LLKEM
-33 PDFVSDFIY
+33 PEFVSDFIY
-42 NFGRVENYATKLEYC
+42 NFGRIENYATKLEYC
-57 RDIKTYLE
+57 RDIKIYLE
-65 FIVNFLPKYC
+65 FITKYC
-75 DKNIKEITLKDLG
+75 DKDITDLSLDDVANIEI
-88 DIEVLDINRF
+88 LDINRF
-98 LTTLAGNHKETTVK
+98 LTTLSGNHKETTVK

-129 KLSRN
+129 KMSRN
-134 PIAATKTIRVP
+134 PIAATKSIKIP
-145 EKDVIYLTNDEQRIL
+145 NKDVVYLTNDEQRTL
-160 LDTVRHGTHLHD
+160 LETVRYGTKLNE

-199 SEMLDTDI
+199 SEMLSTDI
-207 IDYNLDDCSVVVTR
+207 IDYNLEECSVVVTR

-227 VIYYSDECR
+227 VVYYSDECR
-236 DYLDIYFSSQK
+236 DYLDIYFKSQK
-247 AKYNL
+247 VKYEL
-252 GNSSLKFPA
+252 SSSDLKFPA
-261 FTTTSGNRLGVRAVE
+261 FTTSTGKRLGVRAIE
-276 ILVKKYVSVCL
+276 MLVKKYVAACI

-310 SDNNILL
+310 SDKDILL

-336 SDTAMKDSR
+336 SDSAMRESR
-345 SLLQGLR
+345 SILQGLR